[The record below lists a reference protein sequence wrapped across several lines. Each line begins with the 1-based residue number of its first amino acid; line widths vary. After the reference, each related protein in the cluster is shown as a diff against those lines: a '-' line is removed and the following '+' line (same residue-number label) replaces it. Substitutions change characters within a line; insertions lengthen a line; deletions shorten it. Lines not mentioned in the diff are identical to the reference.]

1 MRTGQRGVSITAAPP
16 EWELH
21 CRQSFAVDVAEV
33 VRTEGQSW
41 WQEYVEL
48 IEEGF
53 IRCPGTD
60 AERRQVR
67 SMRCGCGWEMSVRA
81 FELIG
86 DEGELV
92 ARRTYAL
99 CVMCGEWSEF

>member
-1 MRTGQRGVSITAAPP
+1 MRTMSRGVSIASLPP

-21 CRQSFAVDVAEV
+21 CRQSFAVDIREI
-33 VRTEGQSW
+33 RTERRSW
-41 WQEYVEL
+41 WRAYVEL

-60 AERRQVR
+60 AERRQAR
-67 SMRCGCGWEMSVRA
+67 SMKCRCGWEMSVRA

-86 DEGELV
+86 DEAELV

-99 CVMCGEWSEF
+99 CVRCGEWAEI

>member
-1 MRTGQRGVSITAAPP
+1 MRTRSRGVSIASLPP
-16 EWELH
+16 EWQLH
-21 CRQSFAVDVAEV
+21 CRQSFTVGVAEV
-33 VRTEGQSW
+33 RTGNRSW
-41 WQEYVEL
+41 WREYVAL

-53 IRCPGTD
+53 IRCPGTE
-60 AERRQVR
+60 AERRHAR
-67 SMRCGCGWEMSVRA
+67 SMRCRCGWEMSVRA

-99 CVMCGEWSEF
+99 CERCGEWAEF